1 MYFPKRFDI
10 DRAIELGDLV
20 MQAYAQFEAFKK
32 GKPWKLS
39 NDYSLITELCYP
51 EGTGKNTIRG
61 SGLFDLE
68 LRDLLKKDKR
78 EKRDL
83 PIGFIAQRKK
93 NVYLIFRGTSTDQEW
108 IRNFMISLV
117 PYSLKNFGKVHTG
130 FLQTYNLF
138 RLPIKEALKGEYPGR
153 KLFIAGHS
161 LGGALATVAS
171 PDIDAQMNRKVSA
184 VYTYGSPRIGDKAF
198 VTAFNRQFGERSFRV
213 VNIEDVVGSIPPPVP
228 IAGNIGGYFSHVDTP
243 VDFTT
248 QEEGSE
254 KNHNINTYLSALK
267 DAKAK
272 RGFFLKLKFWRN

>member
-1 MYFPKRFDI
+1 MYFPKGFDI

-32 GKPWKLS
+32 GKLWKLS
-39 NDYSLITELCYP
+39 NDYSLIVELCYP
-51 EGTGKNTIRG
+51 EGTGKNTIKG
-61 SGLFDLE
+61 KGFFDLE
-68 LRDLLKKDKR
+68 IRNFYQKG
-78 EKRDL
+78 KRDSEVI
-83 PIGFIAQRKK
+83 PIGFIARRKK
-93 NVYLIFRGTSTDQEW
+93 DVYLIFRGTSTDQEW
-108 IRNFMISLV
+108 IRNFMIGLV

-138 RLPIKEALKGEYPGR
+138 RPAIKEALEGARPGR
-153 KLFIAGHS
+153 RLFIAGHS
-161 LGGALATVAS
+161 LGGALATVAL
-171 PDIDAQMNRKVSA
+171 PDVDTRMNRKVTA

-198 VTAFNRQFGERSFRV
+198 VTAFNRQYGERSFRV
-213 VNIEDVVGSIPPPVP
+213 VNIEDVVGSIPPPIP

-272 RGFFLKLKFWRN
+272 RGFFYKLKFWRK